1 MAERF
6 NKDIAGS
13 KLVVFDQCGHVPN
26 FEKPAEFNAAVIKFL
41 TERSINMKFKVGD
54 SAEITKKIDQ
64 ADIDAFANVTG
75 DHNPVHV
82 DEEFAKTTRFGRR
95 IAHGM
100 LTASLISSVLA
111 NKLPGEGS
119 VYLGQIAPV
128 RCACVSR
135 RRDHCARHRQR
146 DSRRQTDL
154 KLETI
159 CVNQR
164 DEIVIRGE
172 ATVLCSLWSLCYRC

>member
-1 MAERF
+1 MTF
-6 NKDIAGS
+6 S
-13 KLVVFDQCGHVPN
+13 
-26 FEKPAEFNAAVIKFL
+26 
-41 TERSINMKFKVGD
+41 VGD
-54 SAEITKKIDQ
+54 SAEITKTIEQ
-64 ADIDAFANVTG
+64 TDIDAFAGVTG

-119 VYLGQIAPV
+119 VYLGQTLQFVAPV
-128 RCACVSR
+128 FPG
-135 RRDHCARHRQR
+135 DEITARVTVKEIRA
-146 DSRRQTDL
+146 DKPIL

-159 CVNQR
+159 CINQR

-172 ATVLCSLWSLCYRC
+172 ATVLASDKRR

>member
-1 MAERF
+1 M
-6 NKDIAGS
+6 
-13 KLVVFDQCGHVPN
+13 
-26 FEKPAEFNAAVIKFL
+26 
-41 TERSINMKFKVGD
+41 TFKVGD
-54 SAEITKKIDQ
+54 SAEITKTIEQ
-64 ADIDAFANVTG
+64 ADIDAFAAVTG

-82 DEEFAKTTRFGRR
+82 NEEFAKTTRFGRR

-119 VYLGQIAPV
+119 VYLGQTLKFVAPV
-128 RCACVSR
+128 FPG
-135 RRDHCARHRQR
+135 DEITARVTVKEIRE
-146 DSRRQTDL
+146 DKPIL

-159 CVNQR
+159 CMNQR

-172 ATVLCSLWSLCYRC
+172 ATVLAADKLR

>member
-1 MAERF
+1 
-6 NKDIAGS
+6 
-13 KLVVFDQCGHVPN
+13 
-26 FEKPAEFNAAVIKFL
+26 
-41 TERSINMKFKVGD
+41 MKFKAGD
-54 SAEITKKIDQ
+54 NAETTRKIEQ
-64 ADIDAFANVTG
+64 FDIDAFAEITG

-82 DEEFAKTTRFGRR
+82 DEAFAQQTRFGRR

-119 VYLGQIAPV
+119 VYLGQTLQFVAPV
-128 RCACVSR
+128 FPGDEVTARVTVKEV
-135 RRDHCARHRQR
+135 RD
-146 DSRRQTDL
+146 DKPIV

-164 DEIVIRGE
+164 GETVIRGE
-172 ATVLCSLWSLCYRC
+172 ATVLVSDVK

>member
-1 MAERF
+1 M
-6 NKDIAGS
+6 
-13 KLVVFDQCGHVPN
+13 
-26 FEKPAEFNAAVIKFL
+26 
-41 TERSINMKFKVGD
+41 TMKFSVGD
-54 SAEITKKIDQ
+54 SAEITKTIEQ
-64 ADIDAFANVTG
+64 ADIDAFASVTG

-119 VYLGQIAPV
+119 VYLGQTLKFVAPV
-128 RCACVSR
+128 FPGDEVT
-135 RRDHCARHRQR
+135 ARVTVKEIRE
-146 DSRRQTDL
+146 DKPIL

-159 CVNQR
+159 CMNQR

-172 ATVLCSLWSLCYRC
+172 ATVLAADKRR

>member
-1 MAERF
+1 MTMQF
-6 NKDIAGS
+6 S
-13 KLVVFDQCGHVPN
+13 
-26 FEKPAEFNAAVIKFL
+26 
-41 TERSINMKFKVGD
+41 VGD
-54 SAEITKKIDQ
+54 SAEITKTIEQ
-64 ADIDAFANVTG
+64 SDIDAFAAVTG

-100 LTASLISSVLA
+100 LTASLISAVLA

-119 VYLGQIAPV
+119 VYLGQTLQFVAPV
-128 RCACVSR
+128 FPGDEITACVTVR
-135 RRDHCARHRQR
+135 EVREDKPI
-146 DSRRQTDL
+146 L
-154 KLETI
+154 KLETV

-172 ATVLCSLWSLCYRC
+172 ATVLLPQKGTKNRNKSCSRALR

>member
-1 MAERF
+1 
-6 NKDIAGS
+6 
-13 KLVVFDQCGHVPN
+13 
-26 FEKPAEFNAAVIKFL
+26 
-41 TERSINMKFKVGD
+41 MKFSVGD
-54 SAEITKKIDQ
+54 SAEITKTIEQ
-64 ADIDAFANVTG
+64 ADIDAFASVSG

-119 VYLGQIAPV
+119 VYLGQTLQFVAPV
-128 RCACVSR
+128 FPGDEVT
-135 RRDHCARHRQR
+135 ARVTVKDIRE
-146 DSRRQTDL
+146 DKPIL

-172 ATVLCSLWSLCYRC
+172 ATVLAADKRR

>member
-1 MAERF
+1 M
-6 NKDIAGS
+6 
-13 KLVVFDQCGHVPN
+13 N
-26 FEKPAEFNAAVIKFL
+26 F
-41 TERSINMKFKVGD
+41 SVGD
-54 SAEITKKIDQ
+54 SAEITKTIEQ
-64 ADIDAFANVTG
+64 ADIDAFASVSG

-119 VYLGQIAPV
+119 VYLGQTLQFVAPV
-128 RCACVSR
+128 FPGDEVT
-135 RRDHCARHRQR
+135 ARVTVKDIRE
-146 DSRRQTDL
+146 DKPIL

-172 ATVLCSLWSLCYRC
+172 ATVLAADKRR

>member
-1 MAERF
+1 MR
-6 NKDIAGS
+6 
-13 KLVVFDQCGHVPN
+13 
-26 FEKPAEFNAAVIKFL
+26 
-41 TERSINMKFKVGD
+41 FKVGD
-54 SAEITKKIDQ
+54 SAEITKTIEQ
-64 ADIDAFANVTG
+64 SDIDAFAAVTG

-100 LTASLISSVLA
+100 FTASLISAVLA

-119 VYLGQIAPV
+119 VYLGQTLEFVAPV
-128 RCACVSR
+128 FPGDVVT
-135 RRDHCARHRQR
+135 ARVTVKEIRE
-146 DSRRQTDL
+146 DKPVV

-164 DEIVIRGE
+164 DEVVIRGE
-172 ATVLCSLWSLCYRC
+172 ATVLSRG

>member
-1 MAERF
+1 MQF
-6 NKDIAGS
+6 S
-13 KLVVFDQCGHVPN
+13 
-26 FEKPAEFNAAVIKFL
+26 
-41 TERSINMKFKVGD
+41 VGD
-54 SAEITKKIDQ
+54 SAEITKTIEQ

-100 LTASLISSVLA
+100 LTASLISAVLA

-119 VYLGQIAPV
+119 VYLGQTLQFVAPV
-128 RCACVSR
+128 FPG
-135 RRDHCARHRQR
+135 DEITARVTVREIR
-146 DSRRQTDL
+146 EDKPIL
-154 KLETI
+154 KLETV

-172 ATVLCSLWSLCYRC
+172 ATVLKRG

>member
-1 MAERF
+1 
-6 NKDIAGS
+6 
-13 KLVVFDQCGHVPN
+13 
-26 FEKPAEFNAAVIKFL
+26 
-41 TERSINMKFKVGD
+41 MKFNVGD
-54 SAEITKKIDQ
+54 SAEVTKKIEQ
-64 ADIDAFANVTG
+64 SDIDAFATVTG

-100 LTASLISSVLA
+100 LTASLISAVLA

-119 VYLGQIAPV
+119 VYLGQTLQFVAPV
-128 RCACVSR
+128 FPG
-135 RRDHCARHRQR
+135 DEITARVTVREIR
-146 DSRRQTDL
+146 EDKPIV

-164 DEIVIRGE
+164 EEIVVRGE
-172 ATVLCSLWSLCYRC
+172 ATVLLPQKGTK